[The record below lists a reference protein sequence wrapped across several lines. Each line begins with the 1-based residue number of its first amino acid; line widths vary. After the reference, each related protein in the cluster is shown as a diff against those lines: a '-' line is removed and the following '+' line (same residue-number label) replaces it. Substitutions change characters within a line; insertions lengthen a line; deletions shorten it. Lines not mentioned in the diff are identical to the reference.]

1 MRKDKHTMNGFTHFD
16 HEGNAIMVDVH
27 EKADT
32 YRVAIAQGTITV
44 NKEVFDAITHHTAKK
59 GDVLGV
65 ARIAGIMAAK
75 KNAEL
80 IPLCHIIAL
89 TDCEVQFSLDVTNHQ
104 ITAICRTSCVGKT
117 GVEMEAMTG
126 VSVALLTIYDMCKA
140 MDRSMVISGIQHGFH
155 AVIRYQGLPLQ
166 NIVPFKLPMMLM
178 YPNGCTRLKHNPGK
192 GPARTISL
200 LLCHEGVEGHIPHP
214 LLQLMP
220 GHGLH
225 LVFSSNHDSCPPV
238 IPYSYPYQEDLPFLH
253 IGANNL

>member
-1 MRKDKHTMNGFTHFD
+1 MNGFTHFD

-59 GDVLGV
+59 GDVLGI
-65 ARIAGIMAAK
+65 ARIAGIMAAQ

-89 TDCEVQFSLDVTNHQ
+89 TDCEVQFSLDVANHQ

-140 MDRSMVISGIQHGFH
+140 IGSQHGNAPGFSFWKNW
-155 AVIRYQGLPLQ
+155 AENPVTTKKSNLYFKKPCPDIFIVLSGQGLC
-166 NIVPFKLPMMLM
+166 NLPM
-178 YPNGCTRLKHNPGK
+178 
-192 GPARTISL
+192 
-200 LLCHEGVEGHIPHP
+200 
-214 LLQLMP
+214 
-220 GHGLH
+220 
-225 LVFSSNHDSCPPV
+225 
-238 IPYSYPYQEDLPFLH
+238 
-253 IGANNL
+253 